1 MPIILKARNIVRT
14 GSNLGQ
20 HPFVKSV
27 IIWRLYHSVLFQV
40 ITAKVSLLVSL
51 LCSLVWRVVSLVG
64 LLGDNGVFTCDELEW
79 VLFL

>member
-27 IIWRLYHSVLFQV
+27 IIWRLYHSVLFPSHHSQ
-40 ITAKVSLLVSL
+40 
-51 LCSLVWRVVSLVG
+51 G
-64 LLGDNGVFTCDELEW
+64 LPARESPVQSGLEGGFPCGAAW
-79 VLFL
+79 G